1 MKNFSQKRLDCF
13 RTFLQYQV
21 TTLYDFCSFIVT
33 MQAYSLTAQLE
44 RFIKKYYVNEILRGV
59 LINTALLGGSL
70 LVILLLEYWGWLPS
84 VARTLLFFG
93 YLAAFVVASVWWI
106 GRPLFQLL
114 RLGPRIS
121 YDQAALIV
129 GQHFSDIRDK
139 LLNALQ
145 LERQH
150 QSHPDNSLLKAAI
163 EQKERQLLVFDFRK
177 AVDFRVNN
185 KYLPYALPPLAVLLF
200 LVLAAPSVVW
210 EPAYRLT
217 RFNQEF
223 VPPPPF
229 EFVVKE
235 PLQTKENQ
243 TFLLRV
249 ETQGSVVPEEM
260 YVETEAGTYRM
271 LSESPGHFSYEFRT
285 PRQNIS
291 FRLRS
296 GKYASGVYL
305 LKVLKKA
312 GLQRLEVK
320 ARYPAYLSLP
330 SETFEQGDLTVP
342 EGTSLDFNLMLRHT
356 HGVQVMAD
364 GETVFPSLRPEK
376 NALSFSYVARRSL
389 RYTLILRGVE
399 GTGDTLS
406 YTLNVIPDQPPLLE
420 LEERADSLLPTLR
433 AFKGTAS
440 DDYGLR
446 SLYFQYDIHSQGSD
460 KNKKATQKINLPLPS
475 GVKLFTFTHAVDFS
489 VFNLQPGDEVIYAFT
504 VCDND
509 GVNGSKC
516 TTSPRRVLRIPT
528 LEEQQKRTEQADQAL
543 MENLSGSLGQTDR
556 LEKELNSLTRA
567 LNEKRSADWQERKK
581 VEDLLKMEEQL
592 RRQMEDLK
600 KNIENANRLREQ
612 LPSDPTLEDRKML
625 EKQAEK
631 LMSDELRRLLEEI
644 QRLLEEQP
652 DKALMKDLLEQARE
666 TSVSLEKQ
674 LERLKELFK
683 KLELESLM
691 QATADKLEN
700 LAREERKEEE
710 NNRKVSDKTPE
721 SQDKALERQE
731 KLNEAFRQL
740 QNDLK
745 EIQQKNESL
754 ENPMENLEDLQEKA
768 RQVDSDMQKATE
780 KLSQGQQRSASENQK
795 KAAENMEEMAQEL
808 RNQIEQQRQEE
819 QAEDAE
825 SIKRLLRNLLTLSFN
840 QEKLMSELKQTS
852 RNSPV
857 FKDLAQKQRRLRDDA
872 RTVEDSLFALSKRQ
886 IRISDLVNKEIAEIR
901 KNMEKAIQRL
911 ADRDGQS
918 AGVHQQYVMTGFN
931 NLAVMLSESLEQMQM
946 QMSMKMKG
954 GGSCSKPG
962 ASSEPSEGD
971 MQKIKE
977 MQKKLGEQLQKM
989 AEQMKQGKEGQ
1000 KPGDQQ
1006 KVGNQGLHSREIA
1019 QIAAQ
1024 QEMLRRKLREL
1035 AEKQGDLQQKK
1046 LLNEIQQQMEQNEY
1060 DLYNKRIT
1068 EQSLM
1073 RQREIMVRLLEF
1085 EKAQRQQEQDEQRQS
1100 RTGIDPAPRNI
1111 PALREWEKEKER
1123 MTEMLRTVP
1132 PGLTPYYRERVNRY
1146 LDASRP

>member
-1 MKNFSQKRLDCF
+1 
-13 RTFLQYQV
+13 
-21 TTLYDFCSFIVT
+21 
-33 MQAYSLTAQLE
+33 MQPYSLTAQLE
-44 RFIKKYYVNEILRGV
+44 RFVRKYYTNELIRGV
-59 LINTALLGGSL
+59 LINTALLVGSL
-70 LVILLLEYWGWLPS
+70 LVILLLEYWGWLPK

-93 YLAAFVVASVWWI
+93 YLVVFLLASVWWV
-106 GRPLFQLL
+106 GRPLAQLL
-114 RLGPRIS
+114 NLSKRLS
-121 YDQAALIV
+121 YDEAARIV
-129 GQHFSDIRDK
+129 GHHFSDIRDK

-145 LERQH
+145 LERQMRI
-150 QSHPDNSLLKAAI
+150 HPENSLLRAAI

-177 AVDFRVNN
+177 AVSFKVNK

-200 LVLAAPSVVW
+200 LVLAAPNMVW

-229 EFVVKE
+229 EFIVKE
-235 PLQTKENQ
+235 PLQTSENQ
-243 TFLLRV
+243 NFLLRV
-249 ETQGSVVPEEM
+249 ETRGSVVPEEM
-260 YVETEAGTYRM
+260 YVETDNGAFRM
-271 LSESPGHFSYEFRT
+271 LSESPGLFSYEFRS
-285 PRQNIS
+285 PRQDIP

-296 GKYASGVYL
+296 GKYVSGVFR

-312 GLQRLEVK
+312 GLLKLEVK
-320 ARYPAYLSLP
+320 ARYPGYLNLT
-330 SETFEQGDLTVP
+330 SETFDQGDLTVP
-342 EGTSLDFNLMLRHT
+342 EGTRLDFHLMLRHT
-356 HGVQVMAD
+356 HSVQVMVD
-364 GETVFPSLRPEK
+364 GETVFPSLNPEK
-376 NALSFSYVARRSL
+376 NSLSFSYVARRTL
-389 RYTLILRGVE
+389 RYTIILNGIE
-399 GTGDTLS
+399 GGGDTLS
-406 YTLNVIPDQPPLLE
+406 YSLNVIPDQPPFLE
-420 LEERADSLLPTLR
+420 LDERADSLLTTLR

-446 SLYFQYDIHSQGSD
+446 SLYFQYEIHSQGSD
-460 KNKKATQKINLPLPS
+460 KKTLQKVNLPLSS
-475 GVKLFTFTHAVDFS
+475 GVRLFSFTHAVDFS
-489 VFNLQPGDEVIYAFT
+489 LFNLQPGDEVVYAFT
-504 VCDND
+504 ACDND

-516 TTSPRRVLRIPT
+516 TTTPRRVLRIPT
-528 LEEQQKRTEQADQAL
+528 LEEQQRRTEQADQAL

-556 LEKELNSLTRA
+556 LEKELNNLTRA
-567 LNEKRSADWQERKK
+567 LNEKRNADWQERKK
-581 VEDLLKMEEQL
+581 VEDLLKLEEQL
-592 RRQMEDLK
+592 RSQIEDLK

-612 LPSDPTLEDRKML
+612 LPSDPTLEERKIL

-644 QRLLEEQP
+644 QRLMEEQS
-652 DKALMKDLLEQARE
+652 DKTLMKDLLEQAKE
-666 TSVSLEKQ
+666 TSLSLEKQ

-700 LAREERKEEE
+700 LAREENKEAD
-710 NNRKVSDKTPE
+710 NNRKALDNTSDNK
-721 SQDKALERQE
+721 DKALQTQQ
-731 KLNEAFRQL
+731 KLNEDFRQL
-740 QNDLK
+740 QDDLK
-745 EIQQKNESL
+745 EIQQKNEALDNPIESL
-754 ENPMENLEDLQEKA
+754 EKLQEKA
-768 RQVDSDMQKATE
+768 QQTESEMQKATE
-780 KLSQGQQRSASENQK
+780 KLSKSQQRSASENQK
-795 KAAENMEEMAQEL
+795 KAAENMEEMAREL
-808 RNQIEQQRQEE
+808 RDQLEKQRQEE

-825 SIKRLLRNLLTLSFN
+825 SIKRLLRNLLTLSFS

-886 IRISDLVNKEIAEIR
+886 IRVSDLVNKEIAEIR

-962 ASSEPSEGD
+962 ASSEPSEGE

-989 AEQMKQGKEGQ
+989 AEQMKQGKDGQ
-1000 KPGDQQ
+1000 KPGDQN
-1006 KVGNQGLHSREIA
+1006 KTGNQGLHSREIA
-1019 QIAAQ
+1019 QMAAQ

-1085 EKAQRQQEQDEQRQS
+1085 EKAQRQQEQDDQRQS
-1100 RTGIDPAPRNI
+1100 RPGEDPAPRNI
-1111 PALREWEKEKER
+1111 PALREWEEEKER
-1123 MTEMLRTVP
+1123 MTEILRTVP

-1146 LDASRP
+1146 LDPSRP